1 MAACPISGFPPFNPV
16 AARLAA
22 LLAKAP
28 QHKIY
33 LLLFKI
39 MAAGTGGQKT
49 TTAAHL
55 TAGREKADSLAGKY
69 HIRKYEERD
78 YEMVLAFYIQGIR
91 EHIPRA
97 VWKSFSRP
105 QLHLALLAVFLLT
118 YLCWA
123 SVITSLAVVSLLLTA
138 GALHMKR
145 LWDEYLHHALTT
157 DMMDIRRTYLEPK
170 DCCFWVV
177 DTGEEVVGMVA
188 VIPPS
193 WWNNAQELI
202 RLSVKKEHRRQGLSK
217 ALVKTVIRFSEEHG
231 YQEVVLGTSMVQHA
245 AHRVYESMGFHKK
258 YLSSF

>member
-1 MAACPISGFPPFNPV
+1 MNQTDPPPPPLLPYCFP
-16 AARLAA
+16 
-22 LLAKAP
+22 
-28 QHKIY
+28 
-33 LLLFKI
+33 
-39 MAAGTGGQKT
+39 
-49 TTAAHL
+49 
-55 TAGREKADSLAGKY
+55 GREKGDSLAGKY

-91 EHIPRA
+91 GHIPRA

-118 YLCWA
+118 YLCSA
-123 SVITSLAVVSLLLTA
+123 SVITLPGGRLPPLTA

-157 DMMDIRRTYLEPK
+157 DMMDIRRTYLEPRIAASGG
-170 DCCFWVV
+170 V

-193 WWNNAQELI
+193 WWSNAQELI

-217 ALVKTVIRFSEEHG
+217 ALVKTVIQFSEERG
-231 YQEVVLGTSMVQHA
+231 YQEVILGTSMVQYA
-245 AHRVYESMGFHKK
+245 AHRVYESMGFHKVLETYPFPFAK
-258 YLSSF
+258 LVGFSVYWYYYKIPDTR